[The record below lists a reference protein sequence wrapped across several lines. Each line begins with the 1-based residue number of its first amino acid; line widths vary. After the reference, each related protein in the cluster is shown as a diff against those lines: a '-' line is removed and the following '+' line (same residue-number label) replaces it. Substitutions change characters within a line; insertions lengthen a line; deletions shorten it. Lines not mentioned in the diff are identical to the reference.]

1 MWVVTVAIGVLSL
14 IQAALLMKLWFEV
27 RALRRVPLHHPI
39 QVAVKI
45 VEIDKRLKKVEE
57 IAQ

>member
-1 MWVVTVAIGVLSL
+1 MWIATVTIGVLSL

-39 QVAVKI
+39 QVAAKI
-45 VEIDKRLKKVEE
+45 LEIDRRLKKVEE